1 MSQIP
6 PNDPKNGSAQG
17 LYPIVAPYVAQATA
31 GAAGTTVMFRDMM
44 IKPYKQKGLA
54 VPTITY
60 LEGMKEGLKAAP
72 VVVAIILTQMKATE
86 VIENTFF
93 PDKEKRGFL
102 SLLASA
108 AMTGTLSSPFLAV
121 FNGRTM
127 GWTAMDSLRKFRVPQ
142 ALAIAG
148 QETGC
153 VAGVYGAEP
162 VAARAKEIFGDNV
175 LVDCAAAAGSGAV
188 GAIAGHAG
196 NTALTR
202 WQSGLKIESVPQLF
216 WGGCSRA
223 RALATFCAIYLHGK
237 RMLTPAK
244 QE

>member
-1 MSQIP
+1 MSQIT
-6 PNDPKNGSAQG
+6 PNDPNNGLIQG
-17 LYPIVAPYVAQATA
+17 LYPIVAPYGAQAAA
-31 GAAGTTVMFRDMM
+31 GAAGTTAMFRDMM
-44 IKPYKQKGLA
+44 IKTYKQKGLA

-93 PDKEKRGFL
+93 PDKEKRGFG
-102 SLLASA
+102 SLLAST
-108 AMTGTLSSPFLAV
+108 AMTGAISSPFLAV

-127 GWTAMDSLRKFRVPQ
+127 GWTARDSLRKFRVPQ

-162 VAARAKEIFGDNV
+162 VAARAKEKFGDNIV
-175 LVDCAAAAGSGAV
+175 VEGVSAGCSGAA

-202 WQSGLKIESVPQLF
+202 WQSGMKIESVPQLF
-216 WGGCSRA
+216 WARPQERGRLPLFARSICS
-223 RALATFCAIYLHGK
+223 
-237 RMLTPAK
+237 AK
-244 QE
+244 KC